1 MDKQSGLVLK
11 RKNGEGFYIGDA
23 FIKVIE
29 VGRNSVRLV
38 IIAPDDIKIL
48 REELLKKVE

>member
-11 RKNGEGFYIGDA
+11 RKNGEGFYVGDA
-23 FIKVIE
+23 FIKIIE

-38 IIAPDDIKIL
+38 VVAPDDIKIL